1 MEQYLVY
8 FLKVNGL
15 LILFF
20 LSYHFLLRK
29 ETFFQGNRW
38 FLLMG
43 VASSFILPLITFTET
58 VWIEQETLV
67 YENLPLITQSVEVTT
82 TLQPSNFN
90 WETILMWCYF
100 GVSIVFLF
108 RLTIEL
114 LSFFKIIKN
123 STKTKNENI
132 ILVET
137 KENQNPFSF
146 FNYLIFNKDNFTTEE
161 LELIVIHEKVHI
173 EQKHSI
179 DVLVAKLLCMMLWIN
194 PIVWLYRKAVLENL
208 EYIADYETSK
218 ISNKLYEYQK
228 TLLKVVTH
236 QHSLSFTNQFYQSL
250 IKKRIVML
258 NTNPSNKKNVWKFSL
273 IIPAVVTYVLL
284 FQVKT
289 IAQVKK
295 DNLTTNAVVVNN
307 EINQKKEIS
316 ESGTVKNSE
325 YENSNATNNSQK
337 NGFAVTYETHSPKN
351 DTTKT
356 KNKKQTNE
364 NISYGVTYETHSSE
378 DNIKRI
384 KEDKSIDYKKALII
398 FNDKEINSKEIDKII
413 FNSIATIIT
422 LSPTEKVIK
431 KYGEKASNGVII
443 IEDNEHKKSEKS
455 ETLSDNKDVDFKLNG
470 ENESFV
476 ITKNSS
482 NEDLNFYQSILKK
495 SGFNMTYFN
504 IKRNTKGEI
513 TQIHLK
519 LDNNDEEV
527 EKVIEKNTGIEDVL
541 IGMQKG
547 KPFISLSPQKKEP
560 IMIITEDGNHNIL
573 FGGNMLKIPG
583 EPTTKIENGKLDI
596 YVNGKKLSNPEDFL
610 TMDHSKIYY
619 MKVVDKET
627 LENNSKKGKR
637 IDVKTK

>member
-20 LSYHFLLRK
+20 LAFHFLLRK

-38 FLLMG
+38 FLLIG
-43 VASSFILPLITFTET
+43 LASSFILPLITFTET
-58 VWIEQETLV
+58 VWIEQEPLV
-67 YENLPLITQSVEVTT
+67 YENLPLLTQSVEVTT

-90 WETILMWCYF
+90 WETILMWCYL

-123 STKTKNENI
+123 STKTKTENI

-146 FNYLIFNKDNFTTEE
+146 FNYLIFNKENFTTEE

-173 EQKHSI
+173 AQKHSI

-194 PIVWLYRKAVLENL
+194 PIVWLYREAILENL

-258 NTNPSNKKNVWKFSL
+258 NTNPSNKKNAWKFSL

-325 YENSNATNNSQK
+325 YENSNTSNNSQ
-337 NGFAVTYETHSPKN
+337 NIGFAITYETHSPKN
-351 DTTKT
+351 DTAKT
-356 KNKKQTNE
+356 ENKKQTKE

-413 FNSIATIIT
+413 FNSVATIIT

-443 IEDNEHKKSEKS
+443 LEDNEHKKSEKS

-495 SGFNMTYFN
+495 SGFNMAYSN
-504 IKRNTKGEI
+504 VKRNTRGEI

-519 LDNNDEEV
+519 LDKNGNE
-527 EKVIEKNTGIEDVL
+527 IEKIIDENTGIEDIL

-547 KPFISLSPQKKEP
+547 KPFIGLSPQKKEP
-560 IMIITEDGNHNIL
+560 IIIITEDGNHNIL

-596 YVNGKKLSNPEDFL
+596 YVNDKKLSNPEDFL

-619 MKVVDKET
+619 LKVIDKET
-627 LENNSKKGKR
+627 LENNSKKVKR